1 MTPAE
6 PDKNDP
12 AWYVPQSGNQGYQP
26 PGNEP
31 PGTDWNPYETSWTQ
45 TGSVV
50 VQSQAVSALS
60 ILSMISGIL
69 SVPFLCLCFLS
80 IPFSL
85 FAIVSGHISRSICRR
100 SQGRVTGDGMAVAGL
115 ILGYLSFFIAVG
127 MTVMWFAAMDRVPS
141 FPAAA
146 PAPPI
151 VWTQPAGTQPDAAQQ
166 LDQAVAMASLSLSVG
181 NSEEAT
187 QLAQHLQASLHDIS
201 QQLQAG
207 NLPVTAAVAEQNP
220 TAEQNPPAESPTA
233 VAELPESSAST
244 ALQQALAES
253 SVYCS
258 LRDDS
263 CAFLVAIRNW
273 TELNEA
279 DRATVSQMIWL
290 AAGRS
295 VIDHCEEGDDF
306 AVAVLSNGT
315 IEEISIG
322 RHERSDHFDAG
333 LQHRGPSDGAT
344 HLALERFFQPV
355 QAEAMPVEGVPAEA
369 MPEAVQPDNAIR

>member
-1 MTPAE
+1 NSKMTPAE
-6 PDKNDP
+6 PDNNDP
-12 AWYVPQSGNQGYQP
+12 AWYAPQPGNQGYQP

-31 PGTDWNPYETSWTQ
+31 PDTDWNPYQASWNQ
-45 TGSVV
+45 TGSVAG
-50 VQSQAVSALS
+50 QSQAVSALS

-115 ILGYLSFFIAVG
+115 VLGYLSFFITVG
-127 MTVMWFAAMDRVPS
+127 LSVFWFVAMARVPS
-141 FPAAA
+141 FTPGP
-146 PAPPI
+146 PAPPMMI
-151 VWTQPAGTQPDAAQQ
+151 PPTMTESDAAQQ
-166 LDQAVAMASLSLSVG
+166 LDQAVAMVSLSLSAG
-181 NSEEAT
+181 SSDEAT

-207 NLPVTAAVAEQNP
+207 NLPVNAPVAEQNP
-220 TAEQNPPAESPTA
+220 AAEQNPPTA
-233 VAELPESSAST
+233 VAELPETSSSA
-244 ALQQALAES
+244 ALQLALAEA

-263 CAFLVAIRNW
+263 CAFLVAIRNLA
-273 TELNEA
+273 ELNEA
-279 DRATVSQMIWL
+279 DRTTLSQMIWL

-295 VIDHCEEGDDF
+295 VIDHCEEGEDF
-306 AVAVLSNGT
+306 AVALLSNGT
-315 IEEISIG
+315 IAEISIG

-333 LQHRGPSDGAT
+333 LQHRGPSDFAT
-344 HLALERFFQPV
+344 RLALERFFAPTP
-355 QAEAMPVEGVPAEA
+355 AEAAPAEA
-369 MPEAVQPDNAIR
+369 MPEAVEPDNAVP